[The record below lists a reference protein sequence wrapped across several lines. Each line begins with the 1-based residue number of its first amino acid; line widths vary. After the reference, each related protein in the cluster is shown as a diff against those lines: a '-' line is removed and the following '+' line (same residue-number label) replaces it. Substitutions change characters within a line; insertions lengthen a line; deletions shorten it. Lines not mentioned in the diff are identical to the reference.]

1 MHQVEGQ
8 VTGIHDDDDIITV
21 PNTPPQHAYD
31 LRKNEGND
39 NNNNILFGILIVTKS
54 LICSRT
60 PISNIWNW
68 EDKNTD
74 IIVLLLQSESVQQGF
89 LSQIK
94 YKTMRPF
101 HLIYH
106 NDDDDDDDT
115 IAVTQ
120 LVVLFRVKE
129 QVVLYCYQVKNVWY
143 DNNNSIDSTLIH
155 PFDLLYHDDDII
167 IILSFTT
174 FCCSIR
180 DSYPYSTCCC
190 YCWCCYKWGGV
201 GRRRVRWINNQYKEL
216 VDVILYFTYCII
228 IIFGVVYHVIV
239 TVTVTV
245 TVIVV
250 VDECKSRIHI
260 LLVVVVVVVVIVLFI
275 LYYYYYYYYSLFLF
289 LWYNYY
295 CYYLLL

>member
-74 IIVLLLQSESVQQGF
+74 IILLLLQSESESVQQGF

-155 PFDLLYHDDDII
+155 LLVTITII
-167 IILSFTT
+167 
-174 FCCSIR
+174 
-180 DSYPYSTCCC
+180 CCC
-190 YCWCCYKWGGV
+190 C
-201 GRRRVRWINNQYKEL
+201 L
-216 VDVILYFTYCII
+216 LLLL
-228 IIFGVVYHVIV
+228 VIV
-239 TVTVTV
+239 
-245 TVIVV
+245 
-250 VDECKSRIHI
+250 
-260 LLVVVVVVVVIVLFI
+260 
-275 LYYYYYYYYSLFLF
+275 Y
-289 LWYNYY
+289 
-295 CYYLLL
+295 